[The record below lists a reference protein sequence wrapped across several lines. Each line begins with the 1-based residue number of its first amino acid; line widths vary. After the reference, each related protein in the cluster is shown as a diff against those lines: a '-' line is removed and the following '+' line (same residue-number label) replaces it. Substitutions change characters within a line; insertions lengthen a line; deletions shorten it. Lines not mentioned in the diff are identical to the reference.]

1 MKATCKILFFLFA
14 LFFPFLILNFIY
26 KKAEF
31 EHGDSDVSKFFNV
44 PQEIELAN
52 LGSSHGKYSFDYSK
66 HPELNAFNFALPLQP
81 LDFDYRI
88 AKQYINNMQKKSVL
102 MVVVSWFEI
111 DAVPTDSNYQ
121 ETEKKYYQ
129 FLKRNLLKDKSFG
142 KYLKLKY
149 FPIAASSHPFRTIKN
164 QLIVP
169 FFSNQK
175 KNSRDANSVE
185 KNFAA
190 QTSFKDWT
198 EEKQNIEAK
207 EAAEGI
213 FRKFERK
220 GSEGLSYNEN
230 LIEKII
236 ALCKENDVK
245 PVIVTTPFTE
255 NLNSFVD
262 KNQTLS
268 QNISRFKQYVSQ
280 NHPDVPWL
288 DYSHNSDFSTH
299 LEYFGDP
306 SHMLDIGALHFTDKV
321 ISDLR
326 SLNLLEN

>member
-14 LFFPFLILNFIY
+14 LFFPFLILNFFY
-26 KKAEF
+26 EKAEF

-102 MVVVSWFEI
+102 MIVVSWFEI
-111 DAVPTDSNYQ
+111 DAIPTEKNYQ

-129 FLKRNLLKDKSFG
+129 FLKRNLLPDSSFG

-149 FPIAASSHPFRTIKN
+149 FPIFASSSPFKTIKN
-164 QLIVP
+164 QLVIP
-169 FFSNQK
+169 FLNKK
-175 KNSRDANSVE
+175 KNANNEYKNIEIRNSFKTWTVE
-185 KNFAA
+185 K
-190 QTSFKDWT
+190 Q
-198 EEKQNIEAK
+198 EKESK

-213 FRKFERK
+213 FRRFDRK
-220 GSEGLSYNEN
+220 GEEGIQYNEGLLKE
-230 LIEKII
+230 II
-236 ALCKENDVK
+236 RLCTDRDIK
-245 PVIVTTPFTE
+245 PVIITTPFSSTLNYFIDE
-255 NLNSFVD
+255 NKTLVD
-262 KNQTLS
+262 NIVEVKNFIKKNYPEVL
-268 QNISRFKQYVSQ
+268 
-280 NHPDVPWL
+280 WL
-288 DYSHNSDFSTH
+288 DYSHNPDFSEH
-299 LEYFGDP
+299 FEYFGDP
-306 SHMLDIGALHFTDKV
+306 SHLIENGALIFTDKV

-326 SLNLLEN
+326 ELQVLEK